1 MLDTK
6 DTSDVSALRNNKI
19 TVIQVTSK
27 KNLKATMDNICNL
40 LHVAKQWQN
49 VIHTIMPTTFKKM
62 FCEHFQM
69 QIKVHIEE

>member
-27 KNLKATMDNICNL
+27 KTLKATMDNICNL
-40 LHVAKQWQN
+40 LHVAKQ
-49 VIHTIMPTTFKKM
+49 
-62 FCEHFQM
+62 
-69 QIKVHIEE
+69 